1 MRWRRKK
8 PYLCTSVLSP
18 TFKSRSVLGV
28 SSGADFF
35 CQSSQNFT
43 LILRKTS
50 IKRYIILILNEING
64 K

>member
-35 CQSSQNFT
+35 VN
-43 LILRKTS
+43 LPKILLKFYVKRGRKDV
-50 IKRYIILILNEING
+50 K
-64 K
+64 

>member
-35 CQSSQNFT
+35 VNLPKILLRFYAKQS
-43 LILRKTS
+43 REH
-50 IKRYIILILNEING
+50 IKQ
-64 K
+64 